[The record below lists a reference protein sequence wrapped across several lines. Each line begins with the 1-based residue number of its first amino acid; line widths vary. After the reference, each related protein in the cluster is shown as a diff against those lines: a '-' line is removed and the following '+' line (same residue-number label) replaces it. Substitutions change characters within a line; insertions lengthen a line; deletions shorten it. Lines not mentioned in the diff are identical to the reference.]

1 MAGRRIKDRWEDDNK
16 IFLSLAIKKRM
27 VPSLYGG
34 IVGDML
40 GVPVEFKKR
49 GTFVI
54 NDVTGY
60 GTYNQPPGTWSDDT
74 SLTLC
79 LIESMIENSGPE
91 ELMQKF
97 VQYMESG
104 YWTPH
109 HEMFDIG
116 ITTSDAIAKFKKGKP
131 AQECGGTGM
140 FDNGNGA
147 LMRIAPVAFILFNN
161 FNFKEKIQTIKKYT
175 EVTHAHPRSVVG
187 SIIYVEFLLRLYY
200 NNSLKDSIGQI
211 KNLFDKNFDEKHI
224 YQKELQS
231 YSRIFEEDF
240 FALPQEDILSDGYV
254 VHTLEAAIWCLGN
267 SDSFSEAVLKAV
279 NLGDDTDTV
288 GAITGT
294 MAGMYYKMDQIPKEW
309 IEKITRKE
317 DIDELMKRFHTFCAD
332 KAINEEYGNSSL

>member
-1 MAGRRIKDRWEDDNK
+1 MTGRRMVDRWEDDSK
-16 IFLSLAIKKRM
+16 SFLRFNLKKRM
-27 VPSLYGG
+27 LPSLYGG
-34 IVGDML
+34 IVGDLL

-49 GTFVI
+49 GTFAI
-54 NDVTGY
+54 NGITGY

-79 LIESMIENSGPE
+79 LIENLIEESDSA

-116 ITTSDAIAKFKKGKP
+116 RTTSEAIIKFKNGTP
-131 AQECGGTGM
+131 APECGGNAM

-161 FNFKEKIQTIKKYT
+161 FNFIEKIQTIKKYM
-175 EVTHAHPRSVVG
+175 EVTHSHPRSVVG

-200 NNSLKDSIGQI
+200 NNSPEVSKREI
-211 KNLFDKNFDEKHI
+211 KELFDENFEKDHI

-240 FALPQEDILSDGYV
+240 FSLPQEEIQSGGYV

-267 SDSFSEAVLKAV
+267 SDSFSDAVLKAV

-294 MAGMYYKMDQIPKEW
+294 LAGMYYKMDDIPKEW
-309 IEKITRKE
+309 LEKITRKE
-317 DIDELMKRFHTFCAD
+317 DIDQLIEKFLSFCAD
-332 KAINEEYGNSSL
+332 KAIKEEYGD

>member
-1 MAGRRIKDRWEDDNK
+1 MTSRRMVDRWEDDSK
-16 IFLSLAIKKRM
+16 SFLRYNLKKRM
-27 VPSLYGG
+27 LPSLYGG
-34 IVGDML
+34 IVGDLL
-40 GVPVEFKKR
+40 GVPVEFKRR
-49 GTFVI
+49 GTFTI
-54 NDVTGY
+54 NDITGY

-79 LIESMIENSGPE
+79 LIENLIEKGDSA

-116 ITTSDAIAKFKKGKP
+116 RTTSEAIIKFRNGTP
-131 AQECGGTGM
+131 APECGGDAM

-147 LMRIAPVAFILFNN
+147 LMRIAPVAFILFNS
-161 FNFKEKIQTIKKYT
+161 FNFIEKTQTIKKYT

-200 NNSLKDSIGQI
+200 NNSPEVSKREI
-211 KNLFDKNFDEKHI
+211 KELFDENFDKDHI
-224 YQKELQS
+224 YQKELQA

-240 FALPQEDILSDGYV
+240 FSLPQEEILSDGYV

-267 SDSFSEAVLKAV
+267 SGSFSEAVLKAV

-294 MAGMYYKMDQIPKEW
+294 MAGMYYKMDDIPKEW
-309 IEKITRKE
+309 LEKIARKE
-317 DIDELMKRFHTFCAD
+317 DIGDLIEKFHSFCAD
-332 KAINEEYGNSSL
+332 KAIKEEYGD

>member
-1 MAGRRIKDRWEDDNK
+1 MTGRRMVDRWEDDSK
-16 IFLSLAIKKRM
+16 SFLRYNLKKRM
-27 VPSLYGG
+27 LPSLYGG
-34 IVGDML
+34 IVGDLL

-49 GTFVI
+49 GTFAI
-54 NDVTGY
+54 NDITGY

-79 LIESMIENSGPE
+79 LIENLIEKGDSA

-116 ITTSDAIAKFKKGKP
+116 RTTSEAIIKFKNGAP
-131 AQECGGTGM
+131 APECGGNAM

-147 LMRIAPVAFILFNN
+147 LMRVAPMAFILFNN
-161 FNFKEKIQTIKKYT
+161 FNFTEKIQTIKKYT

-200 NNSLKDSIGQI
+200 NNSPEVSKREI
-211 KNLFDKNFDEKHI
+211 KELFDENFDKDHI

-240 FALPQEDILSDGYV
+240 FSLPQEEILSDGYV

-267 SDSFSEAVLKAV
+267 SVSFSEAVLKAV

-294 MAGMYYKMDQIPKEW
+294 MAGMYYKMDDIPKEW
-309 IEKITRKE
+309 LEKITRKE
-317 DIDELMKRFHTFCAD
+317 DIDELINQFHSFCAD
-332 KAINEEYGNSSL
+332 KAIKEEYGD

>member
-1 MAGRRIKDRWEDDNK
+1 MTGRRIVDRWEDDNK
-16 IFLSLAIKKRM
+16 MFMSLAIKKRLL
-27 VPSLYGG
+27 PSMYGS
-34 IVGDML
+34 IIGDML

-49 GTFVI
+49 GTFTI
-54 NDVTGY
+54 NDISGY

-79 LIESMIENSGPE
+79 LIENLIEKGDSA

-116 ITTSDAIAKFKKGKP
+116 RTTSEAIIKFKNGVP
-131 AQECGGTGM
+131 APECGGNAM
-140 FDNGNGA
+140 FDNGNGT
-147 LMRIAPVAFILFNN
+147 LMRVAPVAFILINN
-161 FNFKEKIQTIKKYT
+161 FNFIEKIQTIKKYT

-200 NNSLKDSIGQI
+200 NNSPEDAIRQTK
-211 KNLFDKNFDEKHI
+211 KLFDENFDKDHI

-240 FALPQEDILSDGYV
+240 FSLPQEEMQSDGYV

-294 MAGMYYKMDQIPKEW
+294 MAGMYYKMDDIPKEW
-309 IEKITRKE
+309 LEKITRKE
-317 DIDELMKRFHTFCAD
+317 DIDELIKQFHSFCAD
-332 KAINEEYGNSSL
+332 KAIKEEYGD

>member
-1 MAGRRIKDRWEDDNK
+1 MTSRRMVDRWEDDSK
-16 IFLSLAIKKRM
+16 SFLRYNLKKRM
-27 VPSLYGG
+27 LPSLYGG
-34 IVGDML
+34 IVGDLL

-49 GTFVI
+49 GTFAI
-54 NDVTGY
+54 NDITGY

-79 LIESMIENSGPE
+79 LIENLIEKGDSA

-116 ITTSDAIAKFKKGKP
+116 RTTSEAIIKFKNGAP
-131 AQECGGTGM
+131 APECGGNAM

-147 LMRIAPVAFILFNN
+147 LMRVAPVAFILINN
-161 FNFKEKIQTIKKYT
+161 FNFIEKIQTIKKYT

-200 NNSLKDSIGQI
+200 NNSPEVSKREI
-211 KNLFDKNFDEKHI
+211 KELFDENFDKDHI

-240 FALPQEDILSDGYV
+240 FSLPHEEIQSDGYV

-267 SDSFSEAVLKAV
+267 SNSFSDAVLKAV

-294 MAGMYYKMDQIPKEW
+294 MAGMYYKMDDIPKEW
-309 IEKITRKE
+309 LEKIIRKE
-317 DIDELMKRFHTFCAD
+317 DIDELINQFHSFCAD
-332 KAINEEYGNSSL
+332 KAIKEEYGD

>member
-1 MAGRRIKDRWEDDNK
+1 MTGRRMVDRWEDDSK
-16 IFLSLAIKKRM
+16 SFLRFNLIKRM
-27 VPSLYGG
+27 LPSLYGG
-34 IVGDML
+34 IVGDLL

-49 GTFVI
+49 GTFAI
-54 NDVTGY
+54 NDITGY

-79 LIESMIENSGPE
+79 LIENLIEESDSA

-116 ITTSDAIAKFKKGKP
+116 RTTSEAIIKFKNGTP
-131 AQECGGTGM
+131 ASECGGNAM

-161 FNFKEKIQTIKKYT
+161 FNFIEKIQTIKKYA

-200 NNSLKDSIGQI
+200 NNSPEVSKREV
-211 KNLFDKNFDEKHI
+211 KELFDENFDKDHI

-240 FALPQEDILSDGYV
+240 FSLPQEEIQSDGYV

-267 SDSFSEAVLKAV
+267 SDSFSDAVLKAV

-294 MAGMYYKMDQIPKEW
+294 MAGMYYKMNDIPKEW
-309 IEKITRKE
+309 LEKISRKE
-317 DIDELMKRFHTFCAD
+317 DIDKIIEQFHSFCAD
-332 KAINEEYGNSSL
+332 KAIKEEYGA

>member
-1 MAGRRIKDRWEDDNK
+1 MTGRRMVDRWEDDNK
-16 IFLSLAIKKRM
+16 IFMSLAIKKRLL
-27 VPSLYGG
+27 PSMYGG
-34 IVGDML
+34 IIGDML

-49 GTFVI
+49 GTFTI
-54 NDVTGY
+54 NDISGY

-79 LIESMIENSGPE
+79 LIENLIEKSDSA

-116 ITTSDAIAKFKKGKP
+116 RTTSEAIIKFKNGAP
-131 AQECGGTGM
+131 APECGGNAM

-147 LMRIAPVAFILFNN
+147 LMRIAPVAFILINN
-161 FNFKEKIQTIKKYT
+161 FNFIEKIQTIKKYT

-200 NNSLKDSIGQI
+200 NNSPEDAIRQTK
-211 KNLFDKNFDEKHI
+211 KLFDENFDKDHI

-240 FALPQEDILSDGYV
+240 FSLPQEEILSDGYV

-267 SDSFSEAVLKAV
+267 SNSFSDAVLKAV

-294 MAGMYYKMDQIPKEW
+294 MAGMYYKMDDIPKEW
-309 IEKITRKE
+309 LEKIIRKE
-317 DIDELMKRFHTFCAD
+317 DIDELINQFHSFCAD
-332 KAINEEYGNSSL
+332 KAIKEKYGA

>member
-1 MAGRRIKDRWEDDNK
+1 MTSRRMVDRWEDDSK
-16 IFLSLAIKKRM
+16 SFLRYNLKKRM
-27 VPSLYGG
+27 LPSLYGG
-34 IVGDML
+34 IVGDLL
-40 GVPVEFKKR
+40 GVPVEFKRR
-49 GTFVI
+49 GTFTI
-54 NDVTGY
+54 NDITGY

-79 LIESMIENSGPE
+79 LIENLIEKGDSA

-116 ITTSDAIAKFKKGKP
+116 RTTSEAIIKFRNGTP
-131 AQECGGTGM
+131 APECGGDAM

-147 LMRIAPVAFILFNN
+147 LMRIAPVAFILFNS
-161 FNFKEKIQTIKKYT
+161 FNFIEKTQTIKKYT

-200 NNSLKDSIGQI
+200 NNSPEVSKREI
-211 KNLFDKNFDEKHI
+211 KELFDENFDKDHI
-224 YQKELQS
+224 YQKELQA

-240 FALPQEDILSDGYV
+240 FSLPQEEILSDGYV

-267 SDSFSEAVLKAV
+267 SGSFSEAVLKAV

-294 MAGMYYKMDQIPKEW
+294 MAGMYYKMDDIPKEW
-309 IEKITRKE
+309 LEKIARKE
-317 DIDELMKRFHTFCAD
+317 DIGDLIEKFHSFCTD
-332 KAINEEYGNSSL
+332 KAIKEEYGD